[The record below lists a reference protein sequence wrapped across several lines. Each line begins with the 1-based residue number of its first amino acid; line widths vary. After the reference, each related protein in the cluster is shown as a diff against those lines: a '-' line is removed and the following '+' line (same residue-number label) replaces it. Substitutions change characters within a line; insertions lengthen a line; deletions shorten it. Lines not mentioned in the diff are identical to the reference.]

1 MGGCCSSADDKYA
14 APSQQPR
21 AAQNGGVKPP
31 PAPKAKANTPG
42 APPDFGLAQTHEIIK
57 ILGKGGEGETWLARE
72 KATGHEVAIK
82 LIRRPI
88 PKPAIA
94 VIKREIKIQA
104 DLGQGHL
111 NIVSADEVILS
122 KTHLGLV
129 MEYVPGGNMV
139 NYVTKKRETK
149 HERGGLCLTE
159 DEAHYFFLQL
169 LSAVEYCHRNHVAHR
184 DLKLDNT
191 LLDSHSPPWLK
202 VCDFGFA
209 KHWQA
214 NSNMDTM
221 RIGTPEYMG
230 PELISSRGLEDKW
243 GGEWRVQLLA
253 GVGHP
258 PTDPLVQAR
267 CWTGY
272 DGKKVDVWAAG
283 VLLFVMLV
291 GVFPFETQDDNF
303 NNTAGLYDIWLQQI
317 KTSWRDTPSNSNA
330 VAKLSPEVKDLLDKM
345 FEVKQDVRVDV
356 AGIKSHPWFRRPLQP
371 HFAASLEQL
380 RQQQLLVDEQVK
392 AFAGHQQERDRML
405 EAMLD
410 KAVTP
415 ALPSEQLSRLSLS
428 KLGKST
434 AAGAGDKGG
443 SSTLAALKEEE

>member
-1 MGGCCSSADDKYA
+1 M
-14 APSQQPR
+14 
-21 AAQNGGVKPP
+21 
-31 PAPKAKANTPG
+31 PG
-42 APPDFGLAQTHEIIK
+42 FSHILTMPTHEIIK

-230 PELISSRGLEDKW
+230 PELISSR
-243 GGEWRVQLLA
+243 
-253 GVGHP
+253 
-258 PTDPLVQAR
+258 
-267 CWTGY
+267 TGY

-317 KTSWRDTPSNSNA
+317 KTS
-330 VAKLSPEVKDLLDKM
+330 
-345 FEVKQDVRVDV
+345 
-356 AGIKSHPWFRRPLQP
+356 
-371 HFAASLEQL
+371 
-380 RQQQLLVDEQVK
+380 
-392 AFAGHQQERDRML
+392 
-405 EAMLD
+405 
-410 KAVTP
+410 
-415 ALPSEQLSRLSLS
+415 
-428 KLGKST
+428 
-434 AAGAGDKGG
+434 
-443 SSTLAALKEEE
+443 